1 LIGVWATN
9 PSVGDIFGQQIYSI
23 FTSTSV
29 ENWGYTFILLGFV
42 IEVVA
47 IINLL
52 CLVEY
57 PLQKGIEIREQANI
71 LNPSEV
77 VSDEAGSEV

>member
-1 LIGVWATN
+1 M
-9 PSVGDIFGQQIYSI
+9 
-23 FTSTSV
+23 FTSNNV
-29 ENWGYTFILLGFV
+29 ENWGYTFILLGVV

-57 PLQKGIEIREQANI
+57 PL
-71 LNPSEV
+71 
-77 VSDEAGSEV
+77 

>member
-1 LIGVWATN
+1 MIGIWATN
-9 PSVGDIFGQQIYSI
+9 PSVGDIFGQQVYSM

-57 PLQKGIEIREQANI
+57 PLQKGIEIKEKGNI
-71 LNPSEV
+71 LSTSEV
-77 VSDEAGSEV
+77 V